1 MSTEAYLKYLE
12 NIELSDSDKLLII
25 KQLQALSER
34 LFDEYYK

>member
-1 MSTEAYLKYLE
+1 MEAYLKYLE

-25 KQLQALSER
+25 KQLQELSEM

>member
-1 MSTEAYLKYLE
+1 MSMEAYLKYLK

-25 KQLQALSER
+25 KQLQELSER

>member
-1 MSTEAYLKYLE
+1 MKAYLKYLE
-12 NIELSDSDKLLII
+12 NLELSDSDKLLII

>member
-1 MSTEAYLKYLE
+1 MSMKAYLKYLE
-12 NIELSDSDKLLII
+12 NLELSDSDKLLII

>member
-1 MSTEAYLKYLE
+1 MSMEAYMKYLE
-12 NIELSDSDKLLII
+12 NLELSDSDKLLII

>member
-1 MSTEAYLKYLE
+1 MEAYLKYLE
-12 NIELSDSDKLLII
+12 NLELSDSDKLLII

>member
-1 MSTEAYLKYLE
+1 MEAYMKYLE
-12 NIELSDSDKLLII
+12 NLELSDSDKLLII

>member
-1 MSTEAYLKYLE
+1 MEVYLKYLE

-25 KQLQALSER
+25 NQLVELSER